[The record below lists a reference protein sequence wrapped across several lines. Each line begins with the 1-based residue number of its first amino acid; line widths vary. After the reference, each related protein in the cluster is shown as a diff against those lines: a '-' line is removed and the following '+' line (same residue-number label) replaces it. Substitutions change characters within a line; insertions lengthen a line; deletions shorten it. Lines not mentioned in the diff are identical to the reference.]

1 MSKNNQNKVPFFS
14 LYRLT
19 SKKDIAFIS
28 LGTISAVG
36 NGIMQPLFGQLFG
49 EMAQQFTPE
58 NTPDQVFQGSAVLAE
73 YFLLVGVLSF
83 FLSCSML
90 YCWIHV
96 GEKQAINIRCSYFKS
111 MIQQDISYFD
121 SIHSNELSSK
131 VALDCF
137 KIQQAIGEKLCM
149 YIYTLSMLA
158 GSLIISFIKGWQ
170 IALVSC
176 IIIPI
181 VWQTCKFLTWVSS
194 GVVKKT
200 SQEYQQA
207 GGVAEQ
213 ALSSIRTIKSLN
225 GEQFEANKFSALI
238 TKAYKVSIKYSIFT
252 GIAYGIQ
259 NMMLFFDF
267 SLTFWVGS
275 LFIENQVTN
284 QNMQRDY
291 LFSDIIV
298 VFLSIVLTS
307 FRLGGASDS
316 VNYFLEAQVSGFE
329 IFSIIEKKPVIQQ
342 NESGIKFTDKVKEG
356 QIQFENVK
364 FAYPSRNGVEIFK
377 GLNFQ
382 LQANKKT
389 AFVGKS
395 GCGKSTIIQL
405 IERFYDPTQGS
416 IYIDGVNI
424 KEMQLNSLR
433 LAIGYVSQE
442 PILFATTIRENLRY
456 SKSDATEEEM
466 IEALKKANVWSFIQ
480 NQEKQLDT
488 FVGQNGTQLSGG
500 QKQRICIARA
510 ILKKPKILLLD
521 EATSALDTK
530 NETLIQKTLDQVT
543 QGITTVII
551 AHRLSTIQSADEI
564 IFLDEGQIMERGSH
578 QELMDK
584 KGFYFEFVKKQE
596 KIEEKDKGNVAL
608 IDSPTKINS
617 EELFN
622 INLKKQTS
630 LFTANNINFVQNL
643 NLLTQKE
650 LLTSRQITQETNIPS
665 QYLITNMYT
674 ETGQLN
680 DLNTLNEQLQ
690 IDKILESNKEV
701 PKQYSFF
708 QMLKKLLTYDKKQTI
723 NAFLGIFFSIGN
735 GIAYPFCGWV
745 FGNIASILLN
755 PKVDNFREKDDLYSI
770 YFAVIGLV
778 DLVSLTLQYFFQ
790 SRISETLTLT
800 LRQDLFKKFLQMP
813 VSWFDK
819 PSNNSGALSS
829 SLQIDC
835 KQVNVLV
842 GTTLT
847 FNVNLYFL
855 NKCLFLILKIQI
867 ANISSLICAILLGLS
882 ADWRTTLVGLFLMPL
897 IVLANILFAIR
908 MNIFSSKMNQSS
920 EDTAQLIN
928 ESSCHIRTVASL
940 GNPLCFCENFK
951 AILSKNISDINK
963 SAFQAGMAI
972 GFTNLALFGV
982 YGIIFICGAAFHRSY
997 DAEIRDILISILCL
1011 MFAALGIGKNTEFMG
1026 DAGASLVSA
1035 NKIFQTLEQQD
1046 EIELNKGSLETD
1058 LINGE
1063 LSFENVS
1070 FKYPERDAYVLK
1082 NVSFKIPAK
1091 SKVAFVGP
1099 SGSGKTSIIQLIQ
1112 RFYSNYQGKILLDG
1126 INIKQYN
1133 LKQYRSLLG
1142 VVQQE
1147 PVLFTGTIKQNMI
1160 YNTQNVSEQDLTIAS
1175 TLANTQEFIKSF
1187 EEGFEKQVGQR
1198 GIQISGGQK
1207 QRIAIGRVIL
1217 KQPQIMLLDE
1227 ATSALDSQNENQI
1240 QKSLNNV
1247 MQNKT
1252 SISIAHRIST
1262 IKDSDIIFVLENGQI
1277 VEQGDYNQLMNL
1289 KNHFFK
1295 LQQNLNNQDSS

>member
-1 MSKNNQNKVPFFS
+1 MSQNKNNKVPFFS
-14 LYRLT
+14 LYRLA
-19 SKKDIAFIS
+19 SKQDIIFIFI
-28 LGTISAVG
+28 GTISAVG
-36 NGIMQPLFGQLFG
+36 NGVMQPLFGQLFG
-49 EMAQQFTPE
+49 EMAQKFTPE
-58 NTPDQVFQGSAVLAE
+58 NTPDQVFEGSAVLAG
-73 YFLLVGVLSF
+73 YFILVGVLSF

-90 YCWIHV
+90 YCWINV
-96 GEKQAINIRCSYFKS
+96 GEKQAINIRYSYFKS

-121 SIHSNELSSK
+121 SINSNELSSK

-158 GSLIISFIKGWQ
+158 GSLIISFIRGWQ

-181 VWQTCKFLTWVSS
+181 VWYTCKFLTWVSS

-225 GEQFEANKFSALI
+225 GEQFEADKFSSLI

-275 LFIENQVTN
+275 IFIEKGITN

-307 FRLGGASDS
+307 FRLGGATDS
-316 VNYFLEAQVSGFE
+316 VNYFQEAQVSGFE
-329 IFSIIEKKPVIQQ
+329 VFSIIEKKPVIQQ
-342 NESGIKFTDKVKEG
+342 NESAIKFTDQVQDGK
-356 QIQFENVK
+356 IQFENVR
-364 FAYPSRNGVEIFK
+364 FAYPSRNGIEVFK

-382 LQANKKT
+382 LQAKKKT

-405 IERFYDPTQGS
+405 IERFYDPTEGS

-424 KEMQLNSLR
+424 KDMQLNSLR

-456 SKSDATEEEM
+456 SKPDATEEEM
-466 IEALKKANVWSFIQ
+466 IEALKKANVWSFIE
-480 NQEKQLDT
+480 NQEHKLDT

-530 NETLIQKTLDQVT
+530 NEALIQLTLDEVT

-564 IFLDEGQIMERGSH
+564 IVIDDGQIMERGSH
-578 QELMDK
+578 QELMEK
-584 KGFYFEFVKKQE
+584 NGFYFEFVKKQQKTE
-596 KIEEKDKGNVAL
+596 QNNENNNTLLETDRKLNQAEEFIN
-608 IDSPTKINS
+608 IDLN
-617 EELFN
+617 
-622 INLKKQTS
+622 KQTS
-630 LFTANNINFVQNL
+630 LLFTNNILVQNL
-643 NLLTQKE
+643 NGTSYKDLPTTQ
-650 LLTSRQITQETNIPS
+650 RQMSSNQDANLIS
-665 QYLITNMYT
+665 QNLITNLYT
-674 ETGQLN
+674 ETDTQQLN
-680 DLNTLNEQLQ
+680 YQTSQNENKLDRIPQLN
-690 IDKILESNKEV
+690 IEV

-708 QMLKKLLTYDKKQTI
+708 QMVKKLLTYDKKQTL
-723 NAFLGIFFSIGN
+723 NAFLGMFFSIGN

-755 PKVDNFREKDDLYSI
+755 PNVDHFREKADLYSI

-800 LRQDLFKKFLQMP
+800 LRQNLFKKFLTMP
-813 VSWFDK
+813 ISWFDK

-847 FNVNLYFL
+847 FN
-855 NKCLFLILKIQI
+855 I
-867 ANISSLICAILLGLS
+867 ANVSSLICAILLGLS

-897 IVLANILFAIR
+897 IVLANILFAVR

-951 AILSKNISDINK
+951 AILSKNISDINE

-997 DAEIRDILISILCL
+997 DVEIRDILISILCL

-1035 NKIFQTLEQQD
+1035 NKIFQTLDLQD
-1046 EIELNKGSLETD
+1046 EIQQNKGVFETD

-1112 RFYSNYQGKILLDG
+1112 RFYSNYQGKIFLDG
-1126 INIKQYN
+1126 VDIKQYH
-1133 LKQYRSLLG
+1133 LKKYRSYLG

-1147 PVLFTGTIKQNMI
+1147 PVLFNGTIQQNMI
-1160 YNTQNVSEQDLTIAS
+1160 YNTQNVSEQDLNNAS
-1175 TLANTQEFIKSF
+1175 TLSNTQEFVKTF
-1187 EEGFEKQVGQR
+1187 EEGFQKQVGQR

-1227 ATSALDSQNENQI
+1227 ATSALDSQNENQV
-1240 QKSLNNV
+1240 QNSLNKV

-1252 SISIAHRIST
+1252 SISVAHRIST
-1262 IKDSDIIFVLENGQI
+1262 IKNSDIIFVLDNGQI
-1277 VEQGDYNQLMNL
+1277 VEQGDYNQLMKL

-1295 LQQNLNNQDSS
+1295 LQQNTNNQDQS

>member
-1 MSKNNQNKVPFFS
+1 MSQIKQSKVPFFS
-14 LYRLT
+14 LYRLA
-19 SKKDIAFIS
+19 SKKDIAFITI
-28 LGTISAVG
+28 GTLSAVG
-36 NGIMQPLFGQLFG
+36 NGVMQPLFGQLFG
-49 EMAQQFTPE
+49 EMAQKFTPG
-58 NTPDQVFQGSAVLAE
+58 NTPDQVFEGSAVLAG
-73 YFLLVGVLSF
+73 YFILVGVLSF

-90 YCWIHV
+90 YCWINV
-96 GEKQAINIRCSYFKS
+96 GEKQAINIRYSYFKS

-121 SIHSNELSSK
+121 SINSNELSSK

-149 YIYTLSMLA
+149 YIYTMSMLA
-158 GSLIISFIKGWQ
+158 GSLIISFIRGWQ

-181 VWQTCKFLTWVSS
+181 VWYTCKFLTWVSS

-225 GEQFEANKFSALI
+225 GEQFETDKFSSLI
-238 TKAYKVSIKYSIFT
+238 TKAYQVSIKYSIFT
-252 GIAYGIQ
+252 GIAYGKKIKQKVFKITILFKGIQ

-275 LFIENQVTN
+275 LFIENQITN

-307 FRLGGASDS
+307 FRLGGATDS
-316 VNYFLEAQVSGFE
+316 VNYFQEAQVSGFE
-329 IFSIIEKKPVIQQ
+329 VFSIIEKKPVIQQ
-342 NESGIKFTDKVKEG
+342 NENGIKFDDKVKEG

-364 FAYPSRNGVEIFK
+364 FAYPSRNGLEIFK

-405 IERFYDPTQGS
+405 IERFYDPIEGN

-424 KEMQLNSLR
+424 KDIQLNSLR

-456 SKSDATEEEM
+456 SKPDATEEEM
-466 IEALKKANVWSFIQ
+466 IEALKKANVWSFIE
-480 NQEKQLDT
+480 NQEKKLDT

-530 NETLIQKTLDQVT
+530 NEALIQKTLDEVT
-543 QGITTVII
+543 QGITTVVI

-564 IFLDEGQIMERGSH
+564 IVIDEGKIMERGSH

-584 KGFYFEFVKKQE
+584 NGLYYEFVKKQE
-596 KIEEKDKGNVAL
+596 KIELSNQKNNQIQLQNQKK
-608 IDSPTKINS
+608 TNS
-617 EELFN
+617 DEL
-622 INLKKQTS
+622 INLNLNKQTS
-630 LFTANNINFVQNL
+630 LFTANSVSVQNL
-643 NLLTQKE
+643 NIISQKDLLTQ
-650 LLTSRQITQETNIPS
+650 RQLSSNQETNIPS
-665 QYLITNMYT
+665 QYLITNLYT
-674 ETGQLN
+674 ETCQLN
-680 DLNTLNEQLQ
+680 DLNILNEKQF
-690 IDKILESNKEV
+690 DKIVESNQNE

-723 NAFLGIFFSIGN
+723 NAFLGMFFSVGN

-755 PKVDNFREKDDLYSI
+755 PNVEHFREKADLYTI

-800 LRQDLFKKFLQMP
+800 LRQNLFKKFLKMP

-847 FNVNLYFL
+847 FN
-855 NKCLFLILKIQI
+855 I

-882 ADWRTTLVGLFLMPL
+882 ADWRTTLVGLCLMPL
-897 IVLANILFAIR
+897 IVLANILFAVR

-951 AILSKNISDINK
+951 AILSKNLSDINK

-997 DAEIRDILISILCL
+997 EVEIRDILVSILCL

-1035 NKIFQTLEQQD
+1035 NKIFQTLELQD
-1046 EIELNKGSLETD
+1046 EVEQNKGSFETD
-1058 LINGE
+1058 FINGE

-1091 SKVAFVGP
+1091 SKIAFVGP

-1112 RFYSNYQGKILLDG
+1112 RFYSNYSGKILLDG
-1126 INIKQYN
+1126 IDIKKYN
-1133 LKQYRSLLG
+1133 LKKYRSFFG

-1147 PVLFTGTIKQNMI
+1147 PVLFNGTIQQNMI
-1160 YNTQNVSEQDLTIAS
+1160 YNTQNVSNIDLINAS
-1175 TLANTQEFIKSF
+1175 ALANTQEFIQGF
-1187 EEGFEKQVGQR
+1187 EEGFQKQVGQR

-1227 ATSALDSQNENQI
+1227 ATSALDSQNENQV

-1252 SISIAHRIST
+1252 SISVAHRIST

-1277 VEQGDYNQLMNL
+1277 VEQGDYNQLMSL

-1295 LQQNLNNQDSS
+1295 LQQNLNNEDTS